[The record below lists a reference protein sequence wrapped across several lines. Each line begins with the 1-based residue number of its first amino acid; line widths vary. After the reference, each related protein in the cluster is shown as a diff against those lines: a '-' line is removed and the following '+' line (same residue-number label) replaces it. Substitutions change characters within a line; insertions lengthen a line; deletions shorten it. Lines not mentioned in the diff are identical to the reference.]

1 MGGLLKSWRRRR
13 ERRSA
18 MLGAYRQIVERARE
32 PALYRAWGVPDTLD
46 GRFEVLA
53 LHAFLVLHRLKCEGD
68 STAEFAQA
76 LFDTMFADLD
86 GALREM
92 GASDLGVGPRI
103 KAMARGFYGRVAAY
117 ERGLSDEAALAA
129 ALRRNLFGTATAP
142 AEAQVDAAVRYMR
155 RQAEALA
162 AVPIAALLEG
172 RMPFAPLATASEKG

>member
-1 MGGLLKSWRRRR
+1 MGGLLKSWHRRR
-13 ERRSA
+13 ERHSA

-32 PALYRAWGVPDTLD
+32 PELYLAWGVPDTLD

-53 LHAFLVLHRLKCEGD
+53 LHVFLVLHRLKREGD
-68 STAEFAQA
+68 ATVEFAQA

-117 ERGLSDEAALAA
+117 ERGLGDEAALAL
-129 ALRRNLFGTATAP
+129 ALRRNLFGTAAP
-142 AEAQVDAAVRYMR
+142 DEAQVDAAACYMR
-155 RQAEALA
+155 RQVDALA
-162 AVPIAALLEG
+162 AVPAAALLEG
-172 RMPFAPLATASEKG
+172 RMAFAPLAKAAEKG